1 MDLTPYVNNIREQ
14 LAVAAQAGGE
24 DARELAERLTAP
36 LESAVRLT
44 LLEALEQATAEITR
58 ELAPGSV
65 ELRLR
70 GGSPEFVV
78 SAPLE
83 AGGAHQGGAG
93 DLASAAMDAAMSW
106 VTGGSGEREMARL
119 NLRLPEQLK
128 ARIDEVADRVGLS
141 TNAWLVRVAA
151 AAVES
156 EPSGS
161 GSGRGPDGP
170 GGRGP
175 GERGS
180 GGPGSG
186 GPGSDGRTRGG
197 RTYKG
202 WVR

>member
-1 MDLTPYVNNIREQ
+1 MLDLTPYVNSIREQ
-14 LAVAAQAGGE
+14 LLTAANAGGD

-36 LESAVRLT
+36 LEAAVRLT
-44 LLEALEQATAEITR
+44 LLEALEQAAAEITR

-78 SAPLE
+78 TEPVGADE
-83 AGGAHQGGAG
+83 ADSGGYG

-106 VTGGSGEREMARL
+106 VGGSSGDREMARL
-119 NLRLPEQLK
+119 NLRLPEPLK
-128 ARIDEVADRVGLS
+128 ARVDEAAGRAGLS

-156 EPSGS
+156 ESSGT
-161 GSGRGPDGP
+161 GPAEPKRRRG
-170 GGRGP
+170 
-175 GERGS
+175 
-180 GGPGSG
+180 
-186 GPGSDGRTRGG
+186 T

>member
-36 LESAVRLT
+36 LEAAVRLT

-78 SAPLE
+78 SEPIE
-83 AGGAHQGGAG
+83 AGEAHQSGPG
-93 DLASAAMDAAMSW
+93 DLAAAAVDAAMSW
-106 VTGGSGEREMARL
+106 VTGGSGDREMARL

-128 ARIDEVADRVGLS
+128 ARIDEVADRAGLS

-156 EPSGS
+156 DQPGS
-161 GSGRGPDGP
+161 SP
-170 GGRGP
+170 RGP
-175 GERGS
+175 GPE
-180 GGPGSG
+180 
-186 GPGSDGRTRGG
+186 GRTRGG
-197 RTYKG
+197 STYKG

>member
-1 MDLTPYVNNIREQ
+1 MDLNPYVNNIREQ
-14 LAVAAQAGGE
+14 LALAAQAGGE

-36 LESAVRLT
+36 LESAIRLT
-44 LLEALEQATAEITR
+44 LLEALEQASAEITR

-78 SAPLE
+78 SEPRQARE
-83 AGGAHQGGAG
+83 AHQSGSG
-93 DLASAAMDAAMSW
+93 DLASAAVDAAMSW
-106 VTGGSGEREMARL
+106 VTGGSGDREMARL

-128 ARIDEVADRVGLS
+128 ARIDQVADRAGLS

-156 EPSGS
+156 EQSGS
-161 GSGRGPDGP
+161 GSGPDGP

-175 GERGS
+175 E
-180 GGPGSG
+180 
-186 GPGSDGRTRGG
+186 GRTRGS

>member
-1 MDLTPYVNNIREQ
+1 MDLTPYVNTIREQ

-58 ELAPGSV
+58 ELAPRSV

-78 SAPLE
+78 SVPVE
-83 AGGAHQGGAG
+83 AGDGDPGGVG

-106 VTGGSGEREMARL
+106 VTGGSGDREMARL

-128 ARIDEVADRVGLS
+128 ARVDEVADRAGLS

-151 AAVES
+151 SAVES
-156 EPSGS
+156 EQSGPGPS
-161 GSGRGPDGP
+161 RP
-170 GGRGP
+170 GGRTPAGH
-175 GERGS
+175 
-180 GGPGSG
+180 
-186 GPGSDGRTRGG
+186 
-197 RTYKG
+197 TYKG

>member
-78 SAPLE
+78 SEPLG
-83 AGGAHQGGAG
+83 AGDAHQGGPG

-128 ARIDEVADRVGLS
+128 ARVDEVADRIGLS

-156 EPSGS
+156 EQSGS
-161 GSGRGPDGP
+161 GPGRDPDGP
-170 GGRGP
+170 GGRG
-175 GERGS
+175 GGGR
-180 GGPGSG
+180 GPGG
-186 GPGSDGRTRGG
+186 RGSDGRTRGS

>member
-1 MDLTPYVNNIREQ
+1 MDLAPYVNNIREQ

-24 DARELAERLTAP
+24 DVRELADRLTAP

-58 ELAPGSV
+58 QLAPGAV

-70 GGSPEFVV
+70 SGSPEFVV
-78 SAPLE
+78 TDAP
-83 AGGAHQGGAG
+83 AAG
-93 DLASAAMDAAMSW
+93 DSGPGGYGGLASAAMDAAMSW

-151 AAVES
+151 TAVET
-156 EPSGS
+156 EQSGS
-161 GSGRGPDGP
+161 GAGRAP
-170 GGRGP
+170 GGAAP
-175 GERGS
+175 
-180 GGPGSG
+180 
-186 GPGSDGRTRGG
+186 DGRTAGG
-197 RTYKG
+197 HTYKG